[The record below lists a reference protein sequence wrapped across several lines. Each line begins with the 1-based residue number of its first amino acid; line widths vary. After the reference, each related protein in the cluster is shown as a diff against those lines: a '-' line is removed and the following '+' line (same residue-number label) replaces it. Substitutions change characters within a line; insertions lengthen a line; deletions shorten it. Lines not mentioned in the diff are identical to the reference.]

1 MQIPS
6 IRMSGIETVDDRCAM
21 IAEALRLHDPE
32 TIAHGLR
39 VCSVVSSLSRA
50 MNLDDTTRR
59 ILAKASALHDVG
71 KLAFDTDF
79 IHAPWSYTPEER
91 IRMQSHAS
99 VGSQLLDIADPDEF
113 REIALIVFQHHER
126 WDGTGYPRA
135 IRGEGIH
142 RLARLVSIADVFDA
156 LTSKRAYRQPWPEE
170 RIRAHFLENRAR
182 QFEPDLVDLFLESYA
197 ECASARESTTGV

>member
-1 MQIPS
+1 
-6 IRMSGIETVDDRCAM
+6 
-21 IAEALRLHDPE
+21 
-32 TIAHGLR
+32 
-39 VCSVVSSLSRA
+39 
-50 MNLDDTTRR
+50 
-59 ILAKASALHDVG
+59 
-71 KLAFDTDF
+71 
-79 IHAPWSYTPEER
+79 
-91 IRMQSHAS
+91 
-99 VGSQLLDIADPDEF
+99 
-113 REIALIVFQHHER
+113 LIVVQHHER